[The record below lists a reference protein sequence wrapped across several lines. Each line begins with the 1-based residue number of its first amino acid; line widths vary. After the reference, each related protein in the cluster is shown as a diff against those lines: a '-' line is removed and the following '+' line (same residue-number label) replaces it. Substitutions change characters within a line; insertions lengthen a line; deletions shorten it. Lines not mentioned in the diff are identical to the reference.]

1 MKVADLLK
9 IGGEMLKLLSKY
21 DVKID
26 DYRFAELYFEY
37 ERRCKNREK
46 YIVIITELAGLYGIS
61 QSTVERI
68 IRRLRR
74 TVER

>member
-21 DVKID
+21 DVKMD

-37 ERRCKNREK
+37 ERRSKNHEK
-46 YIVIITELAGLYGIS
+46 YIVIVAELAELYGIS
-61 QSTVERI
+61 QSTVERVI
-68 IRRLRR
+68 GRLRR